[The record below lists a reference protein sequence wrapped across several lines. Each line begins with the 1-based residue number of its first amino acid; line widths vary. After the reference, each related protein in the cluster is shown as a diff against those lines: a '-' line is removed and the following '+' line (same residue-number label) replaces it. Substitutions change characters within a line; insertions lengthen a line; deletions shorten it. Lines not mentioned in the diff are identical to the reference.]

1 MLKLYHY
8 WSSVCSQ
15 KARMCLIEKKLPWES
30 HHVDIFHFENYTDWY
45 AKLNPK
51 NVVPTLDHDG
61 KILIESNVILEYLDD
76 AFPDNPL
83 RPHDLH
89 ARAMMRL
96 WLYNSEEMA
105 HWNVNTCS
113 HNLRHAKRM
122 EARYSKQ
129 ELLRAADQCG
139 NPMIALRLKRRLA
152 VGVSVEEENEAYE
165 KLEFMLRQMELRLAD
180 GRSDGPWLAGKTF
193 SLADIAMAPMINR
206 IEVLARPEMIAPAR
220 RPRVADWWQRI
231 QARPA
236 FQEAFAFKNPDPAD
250 PVKR

>member
-1 MLKLYHY
+1 MLTLYHY

-15 KARMCLIEKKLPWES
+15 KARMCLAEKRVPWES
-30 HHVDIFHFENYTDWY
+30 RHVDIFRFENYSDWY
-45 AKLNPK
+45 SKLNPK

-61 KILIESNVILEYLDD
+61 KVIIESNVILEYLDEIV
-76 AFPDNPL
+76 PVIPL
-83 RPHDLH
+83 RPDDPYE
-89 ARAMMRL
+89 RAMMRL
-96 WLYNSEEMA
+96 WVYNSEEMA
-105 HWNVNTCS
+105 HWNVNVCS

-122 EARYSKQ
+122 EARYSKE

-152 VGVSVEEENEAYE
+152 IGVSAEEENEAYE
-165 KLEFMLRQMELRLAD
+165 KLEFMLKQMELKLA
-180 GRSDGPWLAGKTF
+180 DGPWLAGKTF
-193 SLADIAMAPMINR
+193 SLADVAMAPMINR

-220 RPRVADWWQRI
+220 RPRVADWWQHI

-236 FQEAFAFKNPDPAD
+236 FQEAFGFKNPDQSD

>member
-1 MLKLYHY
+1 MLTLYHY

-15 KARMCLIEKKLPWES
+15 KARMCLAEKKIPWES
-30 HHVDIFHFENYTDWY
+30 RHVDIFRFENYSDWY
-45 AKLNPK
+45 SKLNPK

-61 KILIESNVILEYLDD
+61 KIIIESNVILEYLDEIIPVIPLR
-76 AFPDNPL
+76 PDNPYE
-83 RPHDLH
+83 
-89 ARAMMRL
+89 RAMMRL
-96 WLYNSEEMA
+96 WVYNSEEMA
-105 HWNVNTCS
+105 HWNVNVCS

-122 EARYSKQ
+122 EARYSKE

-152 VGVSVEEENEAYE
+152 VGVSAEEENEAYA
-165 KLEFMLRQMELRLAD
+165 KLEFMLKQMELRLA
-180 GRSDGPWLAGKTF
+180 DGPWLAGKTF
-193 SLADIAMAPMINR
+193 SLADVAMAPMINR
-206 IEVLARPEMIAPAR
+206 IDVLARPEMIAPAR

-236 FQEAFAFKNPDPAD
+236 FQEAFGFKNPDQSD

>member
-1 MLKLYHY
+1 MLTLYHY

-15 KARMCLIEKKLPWES
+15 KARMCLAEKRVPWES
-30 HHVDIFHFENYTDWY
+30 RHVDIFRFENYSDWY
-45 AKLNPK
+45 SKLNPK

-61 KILIESNVILEYLDD
+61 KVIIESNVILEYLDEIV
-76 AFPDNPL
+76 PVIPL
-83 RPHDLH
+83 RPDDPYE
-89 ARAMMRL
+89 RAMMRL
-96 WLYNSEEMA
+96 WVYNSEEMA
-105 HWNVNTCS
+105 HWNVNVCS

-122 EARYSKQ
+122 EARYSKE
-129 ELLRAADQCG
+129 ELLHAADQCG

-152 VGVSVEEENEAYE
+152 IGVSAEEENEAYE
-165 KLEFMLRQMELRLAD
+165 KLEFMLKQMELRLA
-180 GRSDGPWLAGKTF
+180 DGPWLAGKTF
-193 SLADIAMAPMINR
+193 SLADVAMAPMINR

-236 FQEAFAFKNPDPAD
+236 FQQAFGFKNPDQSD